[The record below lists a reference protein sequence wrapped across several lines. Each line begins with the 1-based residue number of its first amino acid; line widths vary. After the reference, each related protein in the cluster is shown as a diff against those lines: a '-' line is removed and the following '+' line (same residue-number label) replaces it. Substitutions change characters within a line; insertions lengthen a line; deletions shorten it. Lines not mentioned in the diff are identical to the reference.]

1 MSYSFPLLCQFS
13 WTCTRCPTQ
22 LDWVPE
28 TVTVNVSQLTFST
41 HDVSVLTLPP
51 TIGGEP
57 CCQVADGPPGLG
69 PTVPVE
75 GVGVAKMSTN
85 PIVQSRL
92 RPQIKKN
99 APIAARPELRCVE
112 AFFISGILFNLS
124 FGSDLISGRKPQTH
138 AFLCPDMFSV

>member
-41 HDVSVLTLPP
+41 HGVSMWTLPP

-69 PTVPVE
+69 PTVPVA
-75 GVGVAKMSTN
+75 GVGVAKMSTTAV
-85 PIVQSRL
+85 VQSRPS
-92 RPQIKKN
+92 PQIKKR
-99 APIAARPELRCVE
+99 ARIT
-112 AFFISGILFNLS
+112 AG
-124 FGSDLISGRKPQTH
+124 
-138 AFLCPDMFSV
+138 